1 MSWRIAD
8 AALWS
13 QEKSHERHVCAGNPG
28 HKAPVKPASYRIRES
43 TEVFHHF
50 LSYLQQPL

>member
-50 LSYLQQPL
+50 LSCLQQPL